1 MDAIQ
6 PCWSCTMEVVLQ
18 PPRVVE
24 PGQILHP
31 PLVVGI
37 RVNQGSN
44 IEVQSSTSQNL
55 GGPEPNGANCPS
67 AHPRLAPEGV
77 NGQSEA
83 LWAFVHLIPRV
94 SDSPESRAFV
104 SQCPTLGLSGTL
116 TDSPHRALDELCEDG
131 MKYVKF
137 QDLAIDAAGI
147 FSLRVALCRMP
158 SEGGHS
164 NSTPGVAT
172 TIGYI
177 SSRDIAVHPS
187 SPHYSLGM

>member
-1 MDAIQ
+1 MNAS
-6 PCWSCTMEVVLQ
+6 PPGCSCTMEVVLQ
-18 PPRVVE
+18 PPRAVQ

-37 RVNQGSN
+37 RVNQGAN

-55 GGPEPNGANCPS
+55 SVSNSNGADYPS
-67 AHPRLAPEGV
+67 APPRLEQEGL

-83 LWAFVHLIPRV
+83 LWAFVHLIPRL
-94 SDSPESRAFV
+94 SDPPDNRPTISR
-104 SQCPTLGLSGTL
+104 SPTLGLSGTL
-116 TDSPHRALDELCEDG
+116 IDSPHRALDEPSEDG

-137 QDLAIDAAGI
+137 QDLAIEAAGI

-158 SEGGHS
+158 CESGHS
-164 NSTPGVAT
+164 NPIPGMAT
-172 TIGYI
+172 TIGCV

-187 SPHYSLGM
+187 PPHYSLGK